1 MQKAG
6 LLATSSC
13 LVVNTLEITQFK
25 GDRSFYPRLF
35 VGWAKGGTLLALG
48 FREYLKVIVRI
59 RTALQTTYLL
69 LLAVASARLSLRLL
83 PIALYCYI
91 C

>member
-25 GDRSFYPRLF
+25 GARSFYPRLF
-35 VGWAKGGTLLALG
+35 VGWAEGND
-48 FREYLKVIVRI
+48 
-59 RTALQTTYLL
+59 
-69 LLAVASARLSLRLL
+69 
-83 PIALYCYI
+83 
-91 C
+91 